1 MEENYYDDDPIPNEN
16 SNNNG
21 NDNDNDDDNDND
33 KQNDENG
40 DKTDDETIKYHPQ
53 YLVYRSMRIK
63 TSGKYT
69 FQLTLD
75 EDPLY
80 CCRLASKHQNTPL
93 PFGLGNE
100 FPTNNNVKYVLN
112 PSKDLKHYSL
122 TCDGEEIF
130 TADMEPSDPD
140 NSKCPKVI
148 EAKWFPK
155 EGKKYNVK
163 SRLPEKLSTGEYVLD
178 YEERYA
184 QPSIK
189 NAIIYDTETDKTL
202 IMYRRLDEWEMNCD
216 TVPEVPDIFVF
227 ALLIS
232 INLCKF

>member
-1 MEENYYDDDPIPNEN
+1 MEENYYDTDPESNEN
-16 SNNNG
+16 Q
-21 NDNDNDDDNDND
+21 NDNDKKDEKDEDDNKNDNDDEVIAY
-33 KQNDENG
+33 Q
-40 DKTDDETIKYHPQ
+40 PQ

-63 TSGKYT
+63 VSGKYT

-80 CCRLASKHQNTPL
+80 CCRLSSKHQNTPL
-93 PFGLGNE
+93 PFGLGKE
-100 FPTNNNVKYVLN
+100 FPTNNDVKYILN
-112 PSKDLKHYSL
+112 PSKDLRHYSL
-122 TCDGEEIF
+122 TCDGDEIF
-130 TADMEPSDPD
+130 TADMEPSDPE
-140 NSKCPKVI
+140 NSKSPKLI
-148 EAKWFPK
+148 TAQWNPK
-155 EGKKYNVK
+155 EGHKYNVK
-163 SRLPEKLSTGEYVLD
+163 SRIPEKLSTGEYVLD
-178 YEERYA
+178 YEERFA

-216 TVPEVPDIFVF
+216 AVPEVPDIFIF